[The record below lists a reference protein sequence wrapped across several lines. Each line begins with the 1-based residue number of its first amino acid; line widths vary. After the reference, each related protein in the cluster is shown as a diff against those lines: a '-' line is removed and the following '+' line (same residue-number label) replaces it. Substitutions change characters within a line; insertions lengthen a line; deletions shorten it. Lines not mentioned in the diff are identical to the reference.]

1 MISELTTIL
10 AEKIIEASPPLCAQQ
25 AAQNGIKDYLAV
37 TLSVTEGHINDAGW
51 QQLSALYPERDPR
64 SIALLLGYAGHALDF
79 DDFHANFRGHPSTV
93 ILPALFALAPAQG
106 EIDNVRFLNAYC
118 VGVEVAGRLGLAI
131 TNQHYQLGFHSTG
144 SLGAIAATAALC
156 YLFDAD
162 LNTTVCALGLAAT
175 QSTALRAQFGSAV
188 KPLHAGLAAQSAVM
202 SFQLASSGFSSRP
215 HGVIEAFL
223 DAMSHRQAAPELLT
237 KDWGKPWR
245 IESPGLEFKPYP
257 TCAGTHSAV
266 AVTQVLRD
274 RWLSSGKPLIALLDN
289 LQRIDIAFP
298 LGGDIAA
305 NIRVPEN
312 GIEARFCLEY
322 IIAAMLIKGDLHL
335 CDFTQPELD
344 PQIMTLAQRV
354 NRNPDRSVPPDVL
367 APEKR
372 FHQVTLFLAG
382 STQLSHRLDRQQFLK
397 LPVDLKQKWQNC
409 LTNATYQE
417 IEAWLELCLFN
428 TPQSTLSIRNKLI
441 NSLN

>member
-1 MISELTTIL
+1 MISELTTLL
-10 AEKIIEASPPLCAQQ
+10 AERILEASPPLSARQ
-25 AAQNGIKDYLAV
+25 AARNGIKDYLAV
-37 TLSVTEGHINDAGW
+37 TLSVTQGHINDAGW
-51 QQLSALYPERDPR
+51 LKLSALYPERDPR

-93 ILPALFALAPAQG
+93 ILPALFALAPAQD

-131 TNQHYQLGFHSTG
+131 TNQHYQLGFHPTG
-144 SLGAIAATAALC
+144 SLGTIAATAALC
-156 YLFDAD
+156 HLSETDSE
-162 LNTTVCALGLAAT
+162 TTACALGLAAT

-202 SFQLASSGFSSRP
+202 SFQLASGGFSSRP

-223 DAMSHRQAAPELLT
+223 DTMSHQQAVPELLT

-266 AVTQVLRD
+266 AVTQVLRA
-274 RWLSSGKPLIALLDN
+274 RWLSSGKPLTALLNN

-344 PQIMTLAQRV
+344 SQIMALAQLV
-354 NRNPDRSVPPDVL
+354 NRNPDRSVPPDIL

-372 FHQVTLFLAG
+372 FHQVTLFLAD
-382 STQLSHRLDRQQFLK
+382 STQLSHCLDRQQLLK
-397 LPVDLKQKWQNC
+397 LPVNLRQKWQNC
-409 LTNATYQE
+409 LPNSTNQE
-417 IEAWLELCLFN
+417 IEEWLGLCLFN
-428 TPQSTLSIRNKLI
+428 TSQSTISIRNKLI
-441 NSLN
+441 ASLN